1 MRTSTSKPLHAA
13 LVTGAASGV
22 GRYVAARLA
31 ARGTRVAAIDTDE
44 AGLHALAATSPLV
57 TPFVCDVSDEA
68 ATRAA
73 VHSAHTTVG
82 PFAQAVHCAG
92 IAPLGR
98 VLDQSTAD
106 FERAMRVNYLGTVH
120 VAQAAVPLLVERGGG
135 SFIAIAS
142 IAGWIPLTDI
152 GAYSASKAAVIA
164 FCEVLAAESRHAGI
178 RVVCVCPAAV
188 ETPMLQGLRRDHPD
202 VINDRPGLPP
212 AAIYDAAERA
222 LRRGQLF
229 SFPGRGTKALWR
241 ARRAAPVNLTRLLD
255 TAIKRQRSGNAGPPR
270 GDAPSAPGENS
281 TSHRP

>member
-1 MRTSTSKPLHAA
+1 MRTSSSEPLHAA

-22 GRYVAARLA
+22 GRYAAARLA
-31 ARGTRVAAIDTDE
+31 ARGTRVAAIDIDE
-44 AGLHALAATSPLV
+44 AGLRTLATTSPLI
-57 TPFVCDVSDEA
+57 TSFVCDVGDEA

-73 VHSAHTTVG
+73 VRSARTAVG
-82 PFAQAVHCAG
+82 PFGQVVHCAG

-98 VLDQSTAD
+98 VLEQSTAD

-120 VAQAAVPLLVERGGG
+120 VARATVPILTESGGG

-164 FCEVLAAESRHAGI
+164 FCEVLASESRRAGI

-241 ARRAAPVNLTRLLD
+241 ARRAAPVKLTRLLD
-255 TAIKRQRSGNAGPPR
+255 AAVKRQRSGDAAPARR
-270 GDAPSAPGENS
+270 GQPAPGDNS
-281 TSHRP
+281 TTHST